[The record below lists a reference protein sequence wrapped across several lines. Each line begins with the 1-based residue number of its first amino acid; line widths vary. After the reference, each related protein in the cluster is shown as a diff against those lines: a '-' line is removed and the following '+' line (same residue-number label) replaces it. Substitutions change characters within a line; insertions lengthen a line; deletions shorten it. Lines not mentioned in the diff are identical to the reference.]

1 LISDKERIVELEAKV
16 IRLELIIV
24 ELLKRIDEL
33 THRKNSVNSSISP
46 SKDENRLKKNQSLRV
61 ILGKKQGAQPGHEG
75 STLLMIET
83 PDIVINHI
91 PEFCTCC
98 GDSIQSIKEEFIQKR
113 QVVDI
118 PRIYAQY
125 TEHRIYKKTCICGH
139 ETKAGFPENVNTNIS
154 YGSNIEASIAY
165 LHARQYLPYER
176 MSEFFKDFCN
186 LSISQGTI
194 SNLLNKFTKKAMPA
208 YDLIH
213 TKLSSQTVVGSD
225 ETGIRINGKK
235 GWFWTWQN
243 KVATFITYSDN
254 RGYASIEKHFV
265 KGFEQAILVHDC
277 WASQFKT
284 ECKTHQLCIAHLIR
298 ELVYF
303 EEKYESNWASNFK
316 RMLYQSLELKKQLKE
331 VDYLYPIKE
340 KKEIQDDFEKMLQQT
355 IPEKQNDLVAFHKRI
370 TKYKDYL
377 FVFLEYYD
385 VPPDNN
391 GSERAI
397 RNIKVKQKISGHF
410 KTENGAQIYAII
422 RSITDTCIKN
432 RQNILQCFKTIACL
446 RAE

>member
-1 LISDKERIVELEAKV
+1 
-16 IRLELIIV
+16 
-24 ELLKRIDEL
+24 
-33 THRKNSVNSSISP
+33 
-46 SKDENRLKKNQSLRV
+46 
-61 ILGKKQGAQPGHEG
+61 
-75 STLLMIET
+75 
-83 PDIVINHI
+83 
-91 PEFCTCC
+91 
-98 GDSIQSIKEEFIQKR
+98 
-113 QVVDI
+113 
-118 PRIYAQY
+118 
-125 TEHRIYKKTCICGH
+125 
-139 ETKAGFPENVNTNIS
+139 VNTNIS
-154 YGSNIEASIAY
+154 YGNNIEATIAY

-194 SNLLNKFTKKAMPA
+194 SNLLNKFTQKAMPA

-254 RGYASIEKHFV
+254 RGFASIEKHFV
-265 KGFEQAILVHDC
+265 KGFKYAVLVHDC

-340 KKEIQDDFEKMLQQT
+340 KKEILDDFEKMLKQT

-432 RQNILQCFKTIACL
+432 SQNILQCFKTIASL